1 MNEVDYQS
9 KLTPKRRKTKM
20 ISEGRDLKCEIVHV
34 SWKHK
39 NNDGGEALVLR

>member
-1 MNEVDYQS
+1 
-9 KLTPKRRKTKM
+9 M